1 MKGERHVGGEIRV
14 LSNLI
19 KRCMDDGMPPETT
32 GMQGWIIGFLHRNED
47 RDMFQR
53 DVEAEFNI
61 RRSTA
66 TGILQLME
74 KNGFLLRE
82 PVAYDARLKKLV
94 LTPKALAVHEGVI
107 SRIRATEARITK
119 DVTPESGVSVRFAFS
134 MPPAQA
140 RLFPCLPPAVFLG
153 VYS

>member
-32 GMQGWIIGFLHRNED
+32 GMQGWIIG
-47 RDMFQR
+47 FQR

-119 DVTPESGVSVRFAFS
+119 DVTPEELEQFFAITAKF
-134 MPPAQA
+134 
-140 RLFPCLPPAVFLG
+140 RRNLE
-153 VYS
+153 

>member
-107 SRIRATEARITK
+107 SRRAGAIFRHHSQI
-119 DVTPESGVSVRFAFS
+119 PPQSGVSVRFAFS